1 MVLSSST
8 GKFMA
13 EHGVGSFERASR
25 SKKAKTGD
33 EVKEPRKAPRHIV
46 RSKTPKTSKP
56 PREKKKDG

>member
-1 MVLSSST
+1 MVLTSST

-13 EHGVGSFERASR
+13 EHGVGSFERAKR
-25 SKKAKTGD
+25 AKTGD

-56 PREKKKDG
+56 PREKKNG

>member
-1 MVLSSST
+1 MVLTSSA

-13 EHGVGSFERASR
+13 EHGTGPFERASK

-46 RSKTPKTSKP
+46 RSKTPKTSKES
-56 PREKKKDG
+56 RKKKDG

>member
-1 MVLSSST
+1 MVLTSST

-13 EHGVGSFERASR
+13 EHGVGSFERAKR
-25 SKKAKTGD
+25 AKTGD
-33 EVKEPRKAPRHIV
+33 EVKEPRKAKTPRHIV